1 MSSNSMSS
9 SIEPVVPRTANLLA
23 CKQWWRV
30 CFLYGDQQK
39 YYRQVYSKAAAQR
52 LALSAAKTASMGL
65 TSEQNNENDNN
76 NNPESEYDTVAIDFI
91 ETQLDADA
99 DDTEDASRDNTA
111 TMTIKN
117 HINTPCRAT
126 TKEHQTPVALFPS
139 KCETNAGGQAN
150 NNGSSSGGG
159 GGGGT
164 GSSTLRKSKR
174 LLRSLRGHRKGGGD
188 TNNETSTSTNETNS
202 AQHGTASWNRP
213 SSHNLR
219 DTLETLKNLSLNNRQ
234 QQPTTTTSQA
244 VDSSQFVAE
253 PTKQNAKHTLLDDPF
268 LFGIDEDHLGDLIR
282 GKTLHNYTPPT
293 AIENVSRYFNLFS
306 EADQEAL
313 SSFNPECMALEMLVD
328 DVVEEE
334 EEEKKPAL
342 PPKRGGGG
350 TPKSTTASANN
361 DLRLSESD
369 LEFLNLNLR
378 NRSLPRHLKPAK
390 DPHDIS
396 FTFKED
402 EDEDSKRETA
412 NADTNEN
419 DNEPISRTPLTQV
432 SYLQKIPTLPRHFS
446 PSSAAAATAGSVGG
460 PSASSNTPPP
470 LPPLGSLRH
479 LGQSNVPSSSTTA
492 ASALSSTTSGPMPS
506 SSSAGALFNPAGLPT
521 SPLPMQRQYLQQQQ
535 QQQQQH
541 QQLQQTPH
549 LPPLPP
555 HQQQLHPHHHHQYL
569 PPHLQTHHQPQQTS
583 ASLPH
588 HHQQQQPSQYSPA
601 ASASS
606 SISKYSSSSIKHPPH
621 HHQHQHQ
628 QQQQQ
633 QQQQT
638 QQQHPHQ
645 QTHQLSPAI
654 SSPSPPSLLHHPSGG
669 FHAPFMVGQHL
680 DIQRQSHSDDDSG
693 CALEEYTWVPPGL
706 RPDQVRLY
714 FSQISDDKVPYV
726 NSPGEQYRVRQ
737 LLHQLPPH
745 DNEVRYCHSLTDEER
760 KELRLFSTQ
769 RKRDALGRGN
779 VRPLMS
785 ARPCDGC
792 DDLISTGDM
801 AVFASRLGPNT
812 SWHPGCFVCCV
823 CRELLVDLIY
833 FHRDGRLYCG
843 RHHAETLKPRCSA
856 CDEIIL
862 ADECTEAEGRA
873 WHMNHFACQ
882 ECEKQLGGQRY
893 IMREG
898 KPYCLLCFDAMFAE
912 YCDYCGEAIGVDQ
925 GQMSH
930 DGQHWHAT
938 DECFS
943 CNTCRCSLLGRAFLP
958 RRGSIYCSIACSKG
972 EPPTPSDS
980 SGTGMYTTPTPPT
993 QRVRP
998 QTRIPSSHA
1007 SSSPPMS
1014 PLQQQQHQ
1022 QNFNNA
1028 MYQLQSQQIAAGISN
1043 SSSVNV
1049 VGGSNVGLVA
1059 ISTSSDG
1066 AKQSYPTSDS
1076 DAGVVKDMEHTAGD
1090 FTDFSGGINSS
1101 SSQNMSPLTSPGEF
1115 NHLMPKPMELKREG
1129 PYNFNEMA
1137 LNLDSTWPN
1146 KPILTGATSYNL
1158 QRQLHQISEVENSKT
1173 SSMPELSIQTNSSL
1187 PKNPNAITQQYGN
1200 CPEYSQPLQQTQAH
1214 PATSAPPSEV
1224 PDLPTPNLSV
1234 ASTALPPE
1242 LMGSPTAS
1250 AGERSIVSHQSAQSG
1265 TNPPIHPVS
1274 ILSGASSSSPMSG
1287 GGESKKAKGVRFEGI
1302 PADTLPRSR
1311 SYSGNGAGTNRSTDN
1326 SSEPTQRHGGHSS
1339 RRRRRRKSH
1348 RSGSGH
1354 RSNSTTRA
1362 DTYNTTQPLSSSY
1375 QGPPSILQSA
1385 TLDPT
1390 RHHHSSQT
1398 TMSTGQH
1405 DDDSDDASSVCSTCS
1420 SSSSSSEDYMMY
1432 QLPQRRHYGGVRVS
1446 YVPND
1451 ALAYDRKRK
1460 TSDANDKDKNCIIS

>member
-1 MSSNSMSS
+1 MESMSS
-9 SIEPVVPRTANLLA
+9 SIDPVVPRTANLLA

-52 LALSAAKTASMGL
+52 LALSTTTSTATATTKTTTTAATTISSDL
-65 TSEQNNENDNN
+65 TSELNNENDNN
-76 NNPESEYDTVAIDFI
+76 KSPEDQTVEYDTVAIDFI
-91 ETQLDADA
+91 ETQLD
-99 DDTEDASRDNTA
+99 EDAEDGAGDKHSTTTKITNNINLST
-111 TMTIKN
+111 TI
-117 HINTPCRAT
+117 T
-126 TKEHQTPVALFPS
+126 TKEQQQQAPVALFPL
-139 KCETNAGGQAN
+139 KCDTI
-150 NNGSSSGGG
+150 NGSGGG
-159 GGGGT
+159 DT
-164 GSSTLRKSKR
+164 SSGSSTLRKSKR

-188 TNNETSTSTNETNS
+188 TNDTCSTTSATNKKPTK
-202 AQHGTASWNRP
+202 H
-213 SSHNLR
+213 LR
-219 DTLETLKNLSLNNRQ
+219 DTLETLKNLSLNHHSLNKQLQ
-234 QQPTTTTSQA
+234 QQEQLPTNQC
-244 VDSSQFVAE
+244 QLLNE

-268 LFGIDEDHLGDLIR
+268 LLGIGIDEDHLGDLIR
-282 GKTLHNYTPPT
+282 GKKPSYTPPS
-293 AIENVSRYFNLFS
+293 ALENVSKYFNLYT
-306 EADQEAL
+306 ETEQE
-313 SSFNPECMALEMLVD
+313 PEPNSMTFEGF
-328 DVVEEE
+328 EED
-334 EEEKKPAL
+334 KPAL
-342 PPKRGGGG
+342 PPKRNAGQQSV
-350 TPKSTTASANN
+350 TQN
-361 DLRLSESD
+361 DLKLSESD

-378 NRSLPRHLKPAK
+378 NRSLPRNLKPLK
-390 DPHDIS
+390 DPHNIS
-396 FTFKED
+396 FTFREED
-402 EDEDSKRETA
+402 EESLKAKESSNLDNATA
-412 NADTNEN
+412 TAGS

-446 PSSAAAATAGSVGG
+446 PSAGGSTA
-460 PSASSNTPPP
+460 ASSNTPPP

-479 LGQSNVPSSSTTA
+479 LGNSNVASPSSST
-492 ASALSSTTSGPMPS
+492 SSTGPMPS
-506 SSSAGALFNPAGLPT
+506 SSSAGALYNP
-521 SPLPMQRQYLQQQQ
+521 
-535 QQQQQH
+535 
-541 QQLQQTPH
+541 
-549 LPPLPP
+549 
-555 HQQQLHPHHHHQYL
+555 
-569 PPHLQTHHQPQQTS
+569 S
-583 ASLPH
+583 AV
-588 HHQQQQPSQYSPA
+588 A
-601 ASASS
+601 
-606 SISKYSSSSIKHPPH
+606 
-621 HHQHQHQ
+621 
-628 QQQQQ
+628 
-633 QQQQT
+633 
-638 QQQHPHQ
+638 
-645 QTHQLSPAI
+645 
-654 SSPSPPSLLHHPSGG
+654 
-669 FHAPFMVGQHL
+669 GQHL
-680 DIQRQSHSDDDSG
+680 DMQRQSHSDDDSG

-714 FSQISDDKVPYV
+714 FSQIPDDKVPYV

-779 VRPLMS
+779 VRQLMS

-792 DDLISTGDM
+792 DDLISTGDI
-801 AVFASRLGPNT
+801 AVFATRLGPNA

-873 WHMNHFACQ
+873 WHMNHFACH

-912 YCDYCGEAIGVDQ
+912 YCDFCGEAIGVDQ

-958 RRGSIYCSIACSKG
+958 RRGAIYCSIACSKG

-1014 PLQQQQHQ
+1014 PLQQHQHQ
-1022 QNFNNA
+1022 QNFNQA
-1028 MYQLQSQQIAAGISN
+1028 MYQLQSQQIAAGI
-1043 SSSVNV
+1043 
-1049 VGGSNVGLVA
+1049 GSNASSGGLVGIA
-1059 ISTSSDG
+1059 TNTDG

-1090 FTDFSGGINSS
+1090 FTDFSGGLPSS

-1115 NHLMPKPMELKREG
+1115 NHSMPKPMELKRDG
-1129 PYNFNEMA
+1129 PYNFNEMS
-1137 LNLDSTWPN
+1137 LNLENTWPA
-1146 KPILTGATSYNL
+1146 KPILAGANSYNL
-1158 QRQLHQISEVENSKT
+1158 QRQLHQISEVENAKT
-1173 SSMPELSIQTNSSL
+1173 SSMPELSQPGNSSTF
-1187 PKNPNAITQQYGN
+1187 PQQNPNNLQQQQLPQYGSDYAQHM
-1200 CPEYSQPLQQTQAH
+1200 PHSI
-1214 PATSAPPSEV
+1214 TSPPPSEI

-1250 AGERSIVSHQSAQSG
+1250 AGERSILSHQSTQS
-1265 TNPPIHPVS
+1265 NPGHQPVHPVS

-1287 GGESKKAKGVRFEGI
+1287 ETKKKGVRFEGI
-1302 PADTLPRSR
+1302 PSDTLPRSR
-1311 SYSGNGAGTNRSTDN
+1311 SYSGNGAGTQR
-1326 SSEPTQRHGGHSS
+1326 SSETTAEKHRHGGNGGHSS

-1362 DTYNTTQPLSSSY
+1362 DTYATAQPLSSSY
-1375 QGPPSILQSA
+1375 QGPPSILQTA
-1385 TLDPT
+1385 GLDPT
-1390 RHHHSSQT
+1390 RHHHSSQIT
-1398 TMSTGQH
+1398 VGAN

-1420 SSSSSSEDYMMY
+1420 SSSSSSEDYMY
-1432 QLPQRRHYGGVRVS
+1432 QIPLRRHYGGVRVS

-1460 TSDANDKDKNCIIS
+1460 PSDPNDKDKNCVIS

>member
-1 MSSNSMSS
+1 MSNMESMSS

-76 NNPESEYDTVAIDFI
+76 NNPETEYDTVAIDFI
-91 ETQLDADA
+91 ETQLD
-99 DDTEDASRDNTA
+99 DDDVEDVEDASVDNIT
-111 TMTIKN
+111 TMTITN
-117 HINTPCRAT
+117 HINAPSKT
-126 TKEHQTPVALFPS
+126 TAKEHQHHQTPVALFPS
-139 KCETNAGGQAN
+139 KCETNAEGQAN
-150 NNGSSSGGG
+150 NKNHNSSSGGG
-159 GGGGT
+159 G
-164 GSSTLRKSKR
+164 STLRKSKR

-188 TNNETSTSTNETNS
+188 TNNETSASTKETSTADTG
-202 AQHGTASWNRP
+202 QHNTTPRNRL
-213 SSHNLR
+213 SSNNLR
-219 DTLETLKNLSLNNRQ
+219 DTLETLRNLSLNNNRQ
-234 QQPTTTTSQA
+234 QQPTTITSAAA
-244 VDSSQFVAE
+244 VDTGSQFVAE

-282 GKTLHNYTPPT
+282 GKTHHNYTPPT
-293 AIENVSRYFNLFS
+293 AENVSKYFNLFS
-306 EADQEAL
+306 EAEQDAL
-313 SSFNPECMALEMLVD
+313 NSLNPECMALEMLVD
-328 DVVEEE
+328 EVEEE
-334 EEEKKPAL
+334 VEQKPAL
-342 PPKRGGGG
+342 PPKRGNA
-350 TPKSTTASANN
+350 PKSTHN

-369 LEFLNLNLR
+369 LEFLNMNLR
-378 NRSLPRHLKPAK
+378 NRSLPRNLNASK

-396 FTFKED
+396 FTFKEEHE
-402 EDEDSKRETA
+402 EDGLSKKSRQNNQESQTA
-412 NADTNEN
+412 STNANSEK

-446 PSSAAAATAGSVGG
+446 PSSAAAAAGSGGG

-479 LGQSNVPSSSTTA
+479 LGQSNVPTSAKA
-492 ASALSSTTSGPMPS
+492 ASTGPMPS

-521 SPLPMQRQYLQQQQ
+521 SPLPMQRQYLQQQ
-535 QQQQQH
+535 
-541 QQLQQTPH
+541 QQTPH

-583 ASLPH
+583 TSSPH
-588 HHQQQQPSQYSPA
+588 HHQQQLQQQQQPLQYSPA

-606 SISKYSSSSIKHPPH
+606 SISKYSSSSLKHPPH
-621 HHQHQHQ
+621 HHQHQQ
-628 QQQQQ
+628 QQHTQQQ
-633 QQQQT
+633 

-801 AVFASRLGPNT
+801 AVFASRLGPNA
-812 SWHPGCFVCCV
+812 SWHPGCFICCV

-1043 SSSVNV
+1043 SSVNV
-1049 VGGSNVGLVA
+1049 TGGSNVGLVG

-1146 KPILTGATSYNL
+1146 KPLLTGANSYNL
-1158 QRQLHQISEVENSKT
+1158 QRQLHQISEVENTKT
-1173 SSMPELSIQTNSSL
+1173 SSMPELSIQTNPAL
-1187 PKNPNAITQQYGN
+1187 PQNPMTQQYGN
-1200 CPEYSQPLQQTQAH
+1200 CPEYSQPLQQNQTH
-1214 PATSAPPSEV
+1214 TTTSAPPSEV

-1287 GGESKKAKGVRFEGI
+1287 GGEGKKTKGVRFEGI
-1302 PADTLPRSR
+1302 PTDTLPRSR
-1311 SYSGNGAGTNRSTDN
+1311 SYSGNGAGTNRGTDN
-1326 SSEPTQRHGGHSS
+1326 NSDPTQRHGGHSS

-1362 DTYNTTQPLSSSY
+1362 DTYTTAQPLSSSY
-1375 QGPPSILQSA
+1375 QGPPSILQTA
-1385 TLDPT
+1385 ALDPT

-1398 TMSTGQH
+1398 AMSSGQH

-1460 TSDANDKDKNCIIS
+1460 PSDPNDKDKNCIIS